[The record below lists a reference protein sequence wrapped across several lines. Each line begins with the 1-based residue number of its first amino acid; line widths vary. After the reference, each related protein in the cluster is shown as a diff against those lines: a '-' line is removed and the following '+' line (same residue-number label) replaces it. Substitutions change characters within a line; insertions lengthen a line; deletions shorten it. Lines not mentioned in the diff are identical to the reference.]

1 MNENG
6 NDKLILAVLQGDDY
20 AETVA
25 ELNRN
30 GFSATLL
37 SSTGGFLKKR
47 STTVMI
53 GVEEEKLPRVLEI
66 LKHYAGKRTET
77 VYQSVALPHAGEV
90 APIPPI
96 PMTRQTGGVTVFV
109 MDLRQ
114 MEKF

>member
-1 MNENG
+1 MAEYSASQM
-6 NDKLILAVLQGDDY
+6 ILAVLQGDDSDNTIR
-20 AETVA
+20 A
-25 ELNRN
+25 LNEA
-30 GFSATLL
+30 GFFVTLL

>member
-1 MNENG
+1 MKMIMAIVHNE
-6 NDKLILAVLQGDDY
+6 DAPELV
-20 AETVA
+20 E
-25 ELNRN
+25 ELNRQK
-30 GFSATLL
+30 FFVTKMA
-37 SSTGGFLKKR
+37 STGGFLKKR

>member
-37 SSTGGFLKKR
+37 SSTGGFLKKK

-53 GVEEEKLPRVLEI
+53 GVPREKLEDALAI
-66 LKHYAGKRTET
+66 LKRCAGRRKRTIYRE
-77 VYQSVALPHAGEV
+77 
-90 APIPPI
+90 
-96 PMTRQTGGVTVFV
+96 VTVPHTGELSAMPLIPVDVEVGGAAVFV
-109 MDLRQ
+109 LDIQQ
-114 MEKF
+114 MEKS